1 MGWSEAGGGGRDGV
15 RQVEGR
21 RDGVRQVEGRRDG
34 VRQVEGEGG
43 ME

>member
-1 MGWSEAGGGGRDGV
+1 MGWSETGGG
-15 RQVEGR
+15 GR

>member
-1 MGWSEAGGGGRDGV
+1 MRRVEGEEGWSDVGGGGSW
-15 RQVEGR
+15 
-21 RDGVRQVEGRRDG
+21 DG